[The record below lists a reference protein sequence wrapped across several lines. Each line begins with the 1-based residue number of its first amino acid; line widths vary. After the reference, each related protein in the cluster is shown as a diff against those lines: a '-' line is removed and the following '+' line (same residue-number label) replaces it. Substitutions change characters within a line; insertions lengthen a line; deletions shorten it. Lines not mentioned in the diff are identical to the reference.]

1 MKTTFTHWMK
11 TLAAGALLIS
21 SCATPTWADDPM
33 TDKAATEKPAA
44 EKPDDK
50 KPATEKPATEKT
62 DSDKPLEVKLKT
74 VDEATA
80 KKAEEQFE
88 AGRNAFF
95 QGDYSGAVEKLKTS
109 VNTNPE
115 KIGYKLLLAKAYRY
129 SEKTDQAVLQLE
141 EILKTNPE
149 HVEAGIEL
157 SELLSPQ
164 KQPDRVIEVLQPLLK
179 FRHDYPVYHLLAEA
193 SFQKE
198 KFNDARK
205 YYEEAIKLNNKNGDD
220 HYQLGRIYLNQK
232 RFAKAA
238 AAYEQAGALGHDSG
252 VYHFQLA
259 SIYFN
264 LHNYLGNVLTAE
276 VRGGEVGEIKE
287 NYFLIDRLPGTK
299 DSFFVAGPRSAIFQA
314 VKARQAGIKDFQL
327 RFLEANSWY
336 SARRY
341 AKADPIYKE
350 LEPDVKPADTG
361 LFWYYWATT
370 ALGLEEY
377 DNYLARLEKAIVAEP
392 ATYKSTLADAY
403 VTVANRHQ
411 QQGDGTKHLDFL
423 RKAVS
428 TSPLSPR
435 LHLLLGDA
443 YWLDN
448 KREKALEQ
456 YKLVLELEQDHPQ
469 RVRLLNRI
477 RGQEETT
484 GATIAGD

>member
-1 MKTTFTHWMK
+1 MKTYSKYVSGILPMMLL
-11 TLAAGALLIS
+11 LAVPNDS
-21 SCATPTWADDPM
+21 RSDDQASKP
-33 TDKAATEKPAA
+33 AATESSAANPAA
-44 EKPDDK
+44 DK
-50 KPATEKPATEKT
+50 TKT
-62 DSDKPLEVKLKT
+62 DDAKNDQPLEVKIST

-95 QGDYSGAVEKLKTS
+95 QGDYGGAVEKLKS
-109 VNTNPE
+109 AVNSNPE

-129 SEKTDQAVLQLE
+129 SDKTEQAVTVLE
-141 EILKTNPE
+141 QILKTNAE

-157 SELLSPQ
+157 SELLDPQ
-164 KQPDRVIEVLQPLLK
+164 KQPDRVIAVLLPLLK
-179 FRHDYPVYHLLAEA
+179 FKHDYPVYHLLAEA

-198 KFNDARK
+198 KFDDARK
-205 YYEEAIKLNNKNGDD
+205 YYEEAIKLNNKNSGD

-238 AAYEQAGALGHDSG
+238 TAYEMAGALGHDSG

-264 LHNYLGNVLTAE
+264 LHNYLGTVSTAE

-299 DSFFVAGPRSAIFQA
+299 DTFFVAGPRSAIFQA
-314 VKARQAGIKDFQL
+314 VKARQMGIKDFQL
-327 RFLEANSWY
+327 RFLEANAWY

-350 LEPDVKPADTG
+350 LEPDVKPADAG

-370 ALGLEEY
+370 ALGLDEY
-377 DNYLARLEKAIVAEP
+377 DNYLARLEKAIAAEP

-403 VTVANRHQ
+403 VTVANRHH
-411 QQGDGTKHLDFL
+411 QQGAGEKYIEFL

-428 TSPLSPR
+428 ISPLSPR

-448 KREKALEQ
+448 QREKALEQ

-484 GATIAGD
+484 GSTIAGS